1 VEEEEECLSQWWVR
15 DTGTRGTNALGEVE
29 REREDFFARELT
41 GRAQQAR
48 AMVTV
53 IEGQEQAGQLL
64 P

>member
-1 VEEEEECLSQWWVR
+1 
-15 DTGTRGTNALGEVE
+15 VE
-29 REREDFFARELT
+29 RVCEDFFARELT

>member
-1 VEEEEECLSQWWVR
+1 MEEEEECLSQRWVR

-29 REREDFFARELT
+29 RECKDFFARELT
-41 GRAQQAR
+41 GRAQQTR

>member
-1 VEEEEECLSQWWVR
+1 VFVTTVGARHWY
-15 DTGTRGTNALGEVE
+15 TGTRGTNALGEVE
-29 REREDFFARELT
+29 RECEDFFARELT

-48 AMVTV
+48 AMETV